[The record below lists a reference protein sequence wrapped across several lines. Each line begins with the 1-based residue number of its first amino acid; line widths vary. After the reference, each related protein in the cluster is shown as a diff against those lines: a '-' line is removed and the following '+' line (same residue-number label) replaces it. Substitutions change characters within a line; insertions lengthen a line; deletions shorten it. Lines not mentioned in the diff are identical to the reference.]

1 MSDRV
6 AILDSTVEFL
16 WCEDAFGH
24 GGWRENESVGSFVG
38 FYDIL
43 RDAGN
48 APIGLRL
55 ESGDDEV
62 NLLLDRFPD
71 SPKFRKDGL
80 SGRYLFFFVE
90 SSDWVAE
97 LSDDQMFEGV
107 RIFES
112 EHGVAISFACSV
124 LPEAELLGLQ
134 VLLGR
139 GQVPQSFNP
148 DQG

>member
-1 MSDRV
+1 MSNLG
-6 AILDSTVEFL
+6 AILNSTVEFL
-16 WCEDAFGH
+16 LCEDAFGH

-43 RDAGN
+43 RDAGM

-55 ESGDDEV
+55 DSFDDEV

-71 SPKFRKDGL
+71 SPKFRKNGP

-90 SSDWVAE
+90 SRDWVAE

-107 RIFES
+107 RVFES
-112 EHGVAISFACSV
+112 EHGVAILFACSV
-124 LPEAELLGLQ
+124 LPGPDLLGLQ
-134 VLLGR
+134 RLLAR
-139 GQVPQSFNP
+139 
-148 DQG
+148 

>member
-1 MSDRV
+1 MSNVV
-6 AILDSTVEFL
+6 AILDSAVEFL
-16 WCEDAFGH
+16 FCEHAFAAD
-24 GGWRENESVGSFVG
+24 GWRENESVGSFVG

-48 APIGLRL
+48 SPIGLRL

-71 SPKFRKDGL
+71 SPRFRKDGP
-80 SGRYLFFFVE
+80 SGRYLFFFGE

-97 LSDDQMFEGV
+97 LSDDQMFEDV
-107 RIFES
+107 RVFES
-112 EHGVAISFACSV
+112 DHGVAISFACSV
-124 LPEAELLGLQ
+124 LPGAELLGLQ
-134 VLLGR
+134 RLLAR
-139 GQVPQSFNP
+139 GQVPKSFNR

>member
-1 MSDRV
+1 MSNLG
-6 AILDSTVEFL
+6 AILNSTVEFL
-16 WCEDAFGH
+16 LCEDAFGH

-43 RDAGN
+43 RDAGM

-55 ESGDDEV
+55 DSFDDEV

-71 SPKFRKDGL
+71 SPKFRKNGP

-90 SSDWVAE
+90 SRDWVAE

-107 RIFES
+107 QVFES

-124 LPEAELLGLQ
+124 LPGPELLGLR
-134 VLLGR
+134 LLLAR
-139 GQVPQSFNP
+139 
-148 DQG
+148 

>member
-1 MSDRV
+1 LGDRGQ
-6 AILDSTVEFL
+6 
-16 WCEDAFGH
+16 CEGAFGH

-43 RDAGN
+43 RDARN
-48 APIGLRL
+48 VPIGLRL
-55 ESGDDEV
+55 DSFDDEV

-71 SPKFRKDGL
+71 SPKFRKDGP

-124 LPEAELLGLQ
+124 LPGAELLGLRL
-134 VLLGR
+134 LLGR
-139 GQVPQSFNP
+139 
-148 DQG
+148 